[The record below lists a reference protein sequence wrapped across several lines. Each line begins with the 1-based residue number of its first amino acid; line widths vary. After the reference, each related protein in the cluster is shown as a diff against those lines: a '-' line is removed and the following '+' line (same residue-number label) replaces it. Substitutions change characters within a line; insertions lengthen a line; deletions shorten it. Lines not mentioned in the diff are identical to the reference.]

1 MIPISFGREFP
12 VGFSPLLKE
21 FERWFGDLD
30 GYGQQTGAHS
40 VPELISLQDKDG
52 YTVTADVPGLT
63 DKDLSV
69 DLHRGVLTI
78 SGHRELATPE
88 NFEVTR
94 RERSSLNFSR
104 SLRLPDEVDEERVNA
119 AVKDG
124 VLTITL
130 PRQEAVKPRQIPI
143 KVH

>member
-1 MIPISFGREFP
+1 MIPIRFGQEFP

-30 GYGQQTGAHS
+30 GYGLPAAQTL
-40 VPELISLQDKDG
+40 PELITHQDKDG

-63 DKDLSV
+63 EKDLTV
-69 DLHRGVLTI
+69 DLHRGVLTLN
-78 SGHRELATPE
+78 GKRELATPE
-88 NFEVTR
+88 SFEVTR

-104 SLRLPDEVDEERVNA
+104 SLRLPEEVDEEKVNA
-119 AVKDG
+119 SVKDG

-143 KVH
+143 KVQ